1 MNLDRF
7 MLFKNKVQ
15 LKVLIRVKK
24 TTKGD
29 NGDEYIRLL
38 NSWLC
43 RPLNSYFV
51 DTYGDSEPGSQPGM
65 TSVTSGK
72 STWHADRS

>member
-7 MLFKNKVQ
+7 MLFKSKVQ

-24 TTKGD
+24 TMKGD
-29 NGDEYIRLL
+29 NGDVYMTCDLMAMMSAELMFRGH
-38 NSWLC
+38 
-43 RPLNSYFV
+43 
-51 DTYGDSEPGSQPGM
+51 GDSEPGV

-72 STWHADRS
+72 SKWHADRS

>member
-15 LKVLIRVKK
+15 LKVLIGVKK
-24 TTKGD
+24 TMKGD
-29 NGDEYIRLL
+29 NGDVYMTLL
-38 NSWLC
+38 NSWLTTAELMF
-43 RPLNSYFV
+43 RGH
-51 DTYGDSEPGSQPGM
+51 GDSEPGM

>member
-24 TTKGD
+24 DNERRQWRRVHEVVELVAMTTAELMFRGHV
-29 NGDEYIRLL
+29 R
-38 NSWLC
+38 
-43 RPLNSYFV
+43 
-51 DTYGDSEPGSQPGM
+51 
-65 TSVTSGK
+65 
-72 STWHADRS
+72 